1 MSCCYLCKK
10 KNENDLCL
18 FTCQHYICNMCLGRV
33 LILDDF
39 NGFKNHLS
47 SIEFK
52 CICKKGTFDI
62 SIANY
67 ITILNSLLID
77 TAQLNQAQIKKGQEH
92 NLSDELTLKL
102 LNSVKKKKKN
112 LKHKSFEEFS
122 KFLNTLES
130 NLLKLFQDELTN
142 TIKELDKCIKELTK
156 LKENFITKMDMKLTK
171 INSMFVIL
179 KMVFFNLYKDFDN
192 LNDMINL
199 KFLSQIKT
207 EFYKIKFSPNIDSL
221 QSISNDIKNFENTEH
236 FQCKFIFAAKPQ
248 NVLSW
253 KTKLKLKDMS
263 SNHKIKPII
272 LSLAIVSGGN
282 IALGTSDNVIKVYD
296 MKMKKIIMNLIEKD
310 EKEIIKPIRKL
321 LYIGGNVLIAV
332 VQNEIVFWNLTCIML
347 NVPLLVI
354 YII

>member
-112 LKHKSFEEFS
+112 LKQALISAY
-122 KFLNTLES
+122 
-130 NLLKLFQDELTN
+130 Q
-142 TIKELDKCIKELTK
+142 
-156 LKENFITKMDMKLTK
+156 
-171 INSMFVIL
+171 
-179 KMVFFNLYKDFDN
+179 
-192 LNDMINL
+192 
-199 KFLSQIKT
+199 
-207 EFYKIKFSPNIDSL
+207 FY
-221 QSISNDIKNFENTEH
+221 
-236 FQCKFIFAAKPQ
+236 
-248 NVLSW
+248 
-253 KTKLKLKDMS
+253 
-263 SNHKIKPII
+263 
-272 LSLAIVSGGN
+272 
-282 IALGTSDNVIKVYD
+282 
-296 MKMKKIIMNLIEKD
+296 
-310 EKEIIKPIRKL
+310 
-321 LYIGGNVLIAV
+321 
-332 VQNEIVFWNLTCIML
+332 
-347 NVPLLVI
+347 
-354 YII
+354 